1 MNQSPTP
8 DLPSWDELDLPVLDE
23 VVDESAI
30 PVLAEEVLDVP
41 DFDFSSEM
49 EAVKGGLPMPAEGW
63 RNWKYRN

>member
-1 MNQSPTP
+1 M
-8 DLPSWDELDLPVLDE
+8 
-23 VVDESAI
+23 
-30 PVLAEEVLDVP
+30 AEEVLDVP